1 MAVEFKCTELIKKD
15 NRSVVEV
22 KDMDTG
28 KVLSYVVCYD
38 FDNSKAY
45 GNKWSESKTFAVQSY
60 SKPEEILE
68 KAIRELYGINETPI
82 SFERLVELTKAVIA
96 ELEDYVADDEDF
108 VDIFNNIKITEDEAD
123 VLNIKDKVFP
133 RLFKIVNVTF
143 KREQYVTVKVVMP
156 DDEDVW
162 SAEEYV
168 ENRDYLE
175 DDPDIES
182 EDWEFDDYGI
192 EEEKI
197 SKEYFKSRYD
207 NDTVWNADDIDEI

>member
-1 MAVEFKCTELIKKD
+1 MTIKCTELIKKD
-15 NRSVVEV
+15 NRSIVEV
-22 KDMDTG
+22 RDMDAD
-28 KVLSYVVCYD
+28 KILNYVVCYD

-45 GNKWSESKTFAVQSY
+45 GNKWGESKTFAVQSY

-68 KAIRELYGINETPI
+68 KAIRELYGISKTPI
-82 SFERLVELTKAVIA
+82 SFERLVELAKAVIA

-108 VDIFNNIKITEDEAD
+108 VNIFNNIKITEDEAD

-133 RLFKIVNVTF
+133 QLFKIVNVTF

-182 EDWEFDDYGI
+182 EDWEYDDYGI
-192 EEEKI
+192 EVDRINKNE
-197 SKEYFKSRYD
+197 FKSRYD
-207 NDTVWNADDIDEI
+207 NDTVWNADDIDDM

>member
-1 MAVEFKCTELIKKD
+1 MTIKCTELIKKD
-15 NRSVVEV
+15 NRSIVEV
-22 KDMDTG
+22 RDMDAD
-28 KVLSYVVCYD
+28 KILNYVVCYD

-45 GNKWSESKTFAVQSY
+45 GNKWGESKAFAVQSY

-68 KAIRELYGINETPI
+68 KAIRELYGISKTPI
-82 SFERLVELTKAVIA
+82 SFERLVELAKAVIA

-182 EDWEFDDYGI
+182 EDWEYDDYGI
-192 EEEKI
+192 EVDRINKNE
-197 SKEYFKSRYD
+197 FKSRYD
-207 NDTVWNADDIDEI
+207 NDTVWNADDIDDM